1 MFFLSYPSFN
11 SILDLKSPSLL
22 PSLPSL
28 SISSKEPKIRA
39 RMNKTTADMIKQC
52 MDNAKRERER
62 KEKVEK
68 GEGAELEHFQ
78 VKI

>member
-1 MFFLSYPSFN
+1 
-11 SILDLKSPSLL
+11 
-22 PSLPSL
+22 
-28 SISSKEPKIRA
+28 
-39 RMNKTTADMIKQC
+39 MNKTTADMIKQC

>member
-1 MFFLSYPSFN
+1 MSLSHLIACYTPPSF
-11 SILDLKSPSLL
+11 SPS
-22 PSLPSL
+22 PC
-28 SISSKEPKIRA
+28 SKEPKIRA

-68 GEGAELEHFQ
+68 GEGAELEHVH